1 MNTPNPIRADQ
12 PQRTTLAWLRTLLV
26 LIGGAVLF
34 IKVARHDHQVLPLLL
49 GLVLLLFAVILFVY
63 NLQFNHRDHVEQDK
77 ISLRSI
83 WLKRGLCLAI
93 VFTSSLFFIY
103 LVMQWVITI

>member
-1 MNTPNPIRADQ
+1 MNTPSPARADQ

-34 IKVARHDHQVLPLLL
+34 IKVARHDHQILPLLL

-63 NLQFNHRDHVEQDK
+63 NLQFNHQEHAEQDRVL
-77 ISLRSI
+77 LRSI
-83 WLKRGLCLAI
+83 WVKKGLCLAI
-93 VFTSSLFFIY
+93 VFTSTLFFIY
-103 LVMQWVITI
+103 LVVQWVITI